1 MFKKVLI
8 ANRGEIAIRVIRCL
22 REHGIQSVAVYSD
35 PDRDSLAVR
44 YAHQAVHLPGNTS
57 AETYM
62 DIEKV
67 LDAAKRTGC
76 EAIHPGYGFLSEK
89 AEFSQA
95 CRDAGIAFIG
105 PHPESISSM
114 GDKTTARE
122 LMIKAG
128 VPVTPGFQNEN
139 GDRREA
145 LQAAQEMGFPVMI
158 KASAGGGGK
167 GMRRVDRAEDFLSN
181 YDMAASEAKSAFGDD
196 RIYIEKFIQNPR
208 HIEVQIAC
216 DKHGNAIHLAER
228 ECSVQRR
235 HQKVVEEAPSPA
247 VTPEMRAKIGEIAI
261 QAALAVNYDSVGTI
275 EFLMDKDNN
284 FFFMEMNTRLQ
295 VEHPVTEWI
304 TGVDLVR
311 LQLQIAA
318 GEKLPFS
325 QDDITITGHSV
336 ECRVYAEDPEKNFMP
351 SPGKITSLL
360 TPSGLGVRDD
370 SGVYPGYE
378 VPIYYDPMISK
389 LTTWGRD
396 REEAI
401 LRMSRALGEYRVGG
415 IKTNLW
421 FHRALMQHPAWLAAD
436 LDTAFIERHPEL
448 LHKGLD
454 EGHIEPALIAAA
466 IKHYKTEARRGAAG
480 PDEQTQNSSQWKA
493 GARLAVM
500 RYRSL

>member
-1 MFKKVLI
+1 MFKKVMI

-22 REHGIQSVAVYSD
+22 REHDIRSVAVFSD
-35 PDRDSLAVR
+35 PDRESLAVR

-62 DIEKV
+62 DIQKV

-95 CRDAGIAFIG
+95 CKDAGITFIG
-105 PHPESISSM
+105 PHPEAISLM

-139 GDRREA
+139 RDREEA
-145 LQAAQEMGFPVMI
+145 LHAAEAMGFPVMI

-167 GMRRVDRAEDFLSN
+167 GMRRVDRAEDFRSA
-181 YDMAASEAKSAFGDD
+181 YDMAASEARSAFGDD
-196 RIYIEKFIQNPR
+196 RIYVEKFIMNPR

-216 DKHGNAIHLAER
+216 DKHGNAIHLGER

-247 VTPEMRAKIGEIAI
+247 VTPEMREKIGQIAI
-261 QAALAVNYDSVGTI
+261 QAALAVNYDSVGTV

-284 FFFMEMNTRLQ
+284 FYFMEMNTRLQ
-295 VEHPVTEWI
+295 VEHPVTEWV

-318 GEKLPFS
+318 GEKLPFT
-325 QDDITITGHSV
+325 QDDIVLKGHSI

-396 REEAI
+396 RDEAI
-401 LRMSRALGEYRVGG
+401 RRMSRALGEYRVGG

-421 FHRALMQHPAWLAAD
+421 FHRALMLHPAWIEAD

-454 EGHIEPALIAAA
+454 ENHINMALIAAA
-466 IKHYKTEARRGAAG
+466 IKHYKTEARRGADGSAAG
-480 PDEQTQNSSQWKA
+480 AGNKNQWKA
-493 GARLAVM
+493 GARLAIM
-500 RYRSL
+500 RHRSL